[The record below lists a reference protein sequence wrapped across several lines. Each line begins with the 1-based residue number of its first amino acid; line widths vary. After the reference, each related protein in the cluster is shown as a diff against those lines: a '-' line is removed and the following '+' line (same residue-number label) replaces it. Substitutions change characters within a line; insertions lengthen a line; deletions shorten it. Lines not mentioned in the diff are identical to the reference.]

1 MKRQFFAFIIR
12 WVLNSL
18 GLWIAVRIFGTGY
31 IGVQPDRS
39 IAVFLLAGLIFSV
52 VNAVFKPIAII
63 LSLPAILVT
72 LGLFTVV
79 VNGFMVYISLILAPG
94 LKMTFLHSILTGLIM
109 SLVNY
114 IVSSALELNY
124 GRTQEEQHES

>member
-31 IGVQPDRS
+31 IGVQPDMS

-79 VNGFMVYISLILAPG
+79 VNGFMVYISLILAPS

>member
-31 IGVQPDRS
+31 IGVQPDMS

-94 LKMTFLHSILTGLIM
+94 LKMTFLHSFLTGLIM

>member
-31 IGVQPDRS
+31 IGVQPDMS

-94 LKMTFLHSILTGLIM
+94 LKMTFHSILTGLIM